1 MRKSITNVI
10 FVSAMMMSPEMAVSG
25 NRAMVPPIETEAFA
39 SIPTY
44 SGDDMEFSIDGPL
57 YKFCL
62 WSPMAQ
68 AVRLKIYNDGVGGK
82 PIHIYE
88 MEGDA
93 RELGEC
99 RLLRR

>member
-1 MRKSITNVI
+1 MRKSIKNVI
-10 FVSAMMMSPEMAVSG
+10 IVSAMMMSPEMAVSG

-68 AVRLKIYNDGVGGK
+68 AVRLKIYNDGVGG
-82 PIHIYE
+82 
-88 MEGDA
+88 
-93 RELGEC
+93 
-99 RLLRR
+99 

>member
-10 FVSAMMMSPEMAVSG
+10 FVSAMIMSPEMAISETSG
-25 NRAMVPPIETEAFA
+25 IAPIVEAEAFA

-44 SGDDMEFSIDGPL
+44 TGDDMEFRIDGPL
-57 YKFCL
+57 FKFCL

-68 AVRLKIYNDGVGGK
+68 AARLKIYNDGVGGK

-88 MEGDA
+88 M
-93 RELGEC
+93 
-99 RLLRR
+99 